1 MSALPTVGPLRRA
14 LSNLARADMIRAVA
28 LEPRCRVAL
37 TDLGDDALMAAT
49 SLWREVH
56 GEMHAELDAEAPRWP
71 RVRALHGLERA
82 ARVHMAAILEARKGA
97 A

>member
-1 MSALPTVGPLRRA
+1 MRALPTVGLLRRA
-14 LSNLARADMIRAVA
+14 LGNLARADMIRAVA
-28 LEPRCRVAL
+28 LEPRCRAAL
-37 TDLGDDALMAAT
+37 TDLGDDSLMAAT

-56 GEMHAELDAEAPRWP
+56 GEMHAELDTETPRWP

-82 ARVHMAAILEARKGA
+82 ARVHMEAILAARKGA